1 MFKGRG
7 FRSHFSLS
15 IPLTMSLDSHVMMVH
30 GVDAGC
36 HHKESRLTLRLIS
49 MCLPLPAESLVLLVV
64 FINVPHSVVSLR
76 DVLLLKRS
84 LVSPLSVLRS
94 RINELESWGDGLLW
108 SSLFRELW
116 SRGVSLLFK
125 HVASKCVF
133 SGLSSINSESP
144 VWGQTCLE
152 TPS

>member
-1 MFKGRG
+1 
-7 FRSHFSLS
+7 
-15 IPLTMSLDSHVMMVH
+15 MSLDSHVTMVH

-49 MCLPLPAESLVLLVV
+49 MCLSLPAESLVLLVV

-94 RINELESWGDGLLW
+94 RINELESWADGLL
-108 SSLFRELW
+108 
-116 SRGVSLLFK
+116 
-125 HVASKCVF
+125 
-133 SGLSSINSESP
+133 
-144 VWGQTCLE
+144 
-152 TPS
+152 